1 MAGGGVPALSFQ
13 QNPKY
18 GQLELDGQLADSFGV
33 VWPVTGT
40 PDVQGGLMRLRS
52 DSTLNHFTASCGQS
66 IFVGDGLPRNLYG
79 NLFICEPVGRLV
91 RRATVTNEDGKR
103 VIKNAYQHAEF
114 LASTDMNFRPVNTA
128 SGPDGC
134 LYIVDMYHGIIQ
146 ERTWTGP
153 GSFNRPRILRM
164 GLDKNIGRGLISS
177 VLNTGSKI
185 GRP

>member
-1 MAGGGVPALSFQ
+1 MCYLFFFSSRRRHTKCALVTGVQTCAL
-13 QNPKY
+13 PI
-18 GQLELDGQLADSFGV
+18 LADSFGV

-103 VIKNAYQHAEF
+103 VIKNAYQHDEF

-128 SGPDGC
+128 SGTEGC
-134 LYIVDMYHGIIQ
+134 LYLVDM
-146 ERTWTGP
+146 
-153 GSFNRPRILRM
+153 
-164 GLDKNIGRGLISS
+164 
-177 VLNTGSKI
+177 
-185 GRP
+185 